1 MTQVVF
7 ELHPSFTV
15 PIRALE
21 QQPFELTESGWGE
34 FEVNIKVRCMPP
46 RAEGE
51 SGVVTRRQDTC
62 RWGRS
67 VADARPWPT
76 RSCTLRT
83 TPRSLC
89 SS

>member
-1 MTQVVF
+1 VTQVVF

-34 FEVNIKVRCMPP
+34 FEVNIKVQCSFRT
-46 RAEGE
+46 RTGNEGRH
-51 SGVVTRRQDTC
+51 SATVTC
-62 RWGRS
+62 WWGRF
-67 VADARPWPT
+67 VADPT
-76 RSCTLRT
+76 PMAVRSCTLRT

-89 SS
+89 LS

>member
-34 FEVNIKVRCMPP
+34 FEVNIKVRCISC
-46 RAEGE
+46 RARKANAAPGIKRLAG
-51 SGVVTRRQDTC
+51 GVAMWLIWTRTA
-62 RWGRS
+62 
-67 VADARPWPT
+67 V
-76 RSCTLRT
+76 RSCTLRM
-83 TPRSLC
+83 TPRSRCL
-89 SS
+89 S